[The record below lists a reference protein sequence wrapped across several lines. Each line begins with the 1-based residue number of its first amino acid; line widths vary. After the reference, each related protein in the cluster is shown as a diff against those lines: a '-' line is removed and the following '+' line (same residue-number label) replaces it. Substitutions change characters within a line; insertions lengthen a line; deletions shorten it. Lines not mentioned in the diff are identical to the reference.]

1 MIEKTITNTT
11 VLPEINVTASVKTK
25 IDSIFTLFKNTD
37 GVPLKMGF
45 DGTLN
50 QFVAKLKSIGIKAD
64 GRNAS
69 ILYSKAIT
77 YLEVKYPENVIGTVE
92 HATVNVDYYD
102 PDARELIINPPKIE
116 EPKEVLEV

>member
-1 MIEKTITNTT
+1 MIEKTINIVTD
-11 VLPEINVTASVKTK
+11 LPEINVTATVKTK
-25 IDSIFTLFKNTD
+25 IDAIFTLFKNRD
-37 GVPLKMGF
+37 GVPIKIGF

-50 QFVAKLKSIGIKAD
+50 EFVAKLKSVGVKAD

-69 ILYSKAIT
+69 ILYGKAIT
-77 YLEVKYPENVIGTVE
+77 YLENKYPQNVIGTVE
-92 HATVNVDYYD
+92 HATINVDYYD